1 MDNALLCRRTFN
13 HKYEQQKE
21 KRMKRETKQSN
32 RQTFRSEQK
41 RSRRLRRAA
50 IAAAAVLAGGTAVG
64 AAYAAFSGRGTATE
78 NSFTIQ
84 AGEEGGKIETDEDKG
99 TGVVEPEWPTE
110 DKDGNGT
117 PDAAEDLQPGA
128 VVPKNPKFVS
138 PLSYDA
144 WIAMKVEV
152 PAASFKTS
160 GQTAERVQDCVTL
173 EQLNAD
179 QKWELLHQKKAAKE
193 GEHSVY
199 YYAYK
204 SVVPGKKPGAVRG
217 GETSSLFQSIK
228 VPDITAL
235 SLKSNGK
242 GFSGSVRVTPYSV
255 QSEGYESAASAKDL
269 FMSLAG
275 LRE

>member
-1 MDNALLCRRTFN
+1 MRRDA
-13 HKYEQQKE
+13 
-21 KRMKRETKQSN
+21 KQTN
-32 RQTFRSEQK
+32 RQTWRGEVQK
-41 RSRRLRRAA
+41 KNRRLRRAA
-50 IAAAAVLAGGTAVG
+50 IAAAALLAGGTAVG

-84 AGEEGGKIETDEDKG
+84 AGEAGGKIETDEEKG
-99 TGVVEPEWPTE
+99 MGVVEPDWPTE

-152 PAASFKTS
+152 PAASFKTE
-160 GQTAERVQDCVTL
+160 GQSAEKVQDCVTL

-179 QKWELLHQKKAAKE
+179 KKWELLYQEKASEE
-193 GEHSVY
+193 GRHSIY

-204 SVVPGKKPGAVRG
+204 SIVAGKKPGALRG

-228 VPDITAL
+228 VPDITSL
-235 SLKSNGK
+235 SLKGDGK
-242 GFSGSVRVTPYSV
+242 GFSGNVRVTPYSV
-255 QSEGYESAASAKDL
+255 QTEGYESAVSAKAL

-275 LRE
+275 LSE

>member
-1 MDNALLCRRTFN
+1 MR
-13 HKYEQQKE
+13 QV
-21 KRMKRETKQSN
+21 TKQGN
-32 RQTFRSEQK
+32 RKTWRNEQK
-41 RSRRLRRAA
+41 RSRMLRRAA

-84 AGEEGGKIETDEDKG
+84 AGEEGGKIETDKDKG
-99 TGVVEPEWPTE
+99 TGVVETEWPTE
-110 DKDGNGT
+110 DKDGNGI
-117 PDAAEDLQPGA
+117 PDAAEDLQPGS
-128 VVPKNPKFVS
+128 VVPKNPRFVS

-144 WIAMKVEV
+144 WVALKVEV
-152 PAASFKTS
+152 PAANFKIA
-160 GQTAERVQDCVTL
+160 GQTTERVQDCVSL

-179 QKWELLHQKKAAKE
+179 KKWELLFQSKASEE
-193 GEHSVY
+193 GGHSIY
-199 YYAYK
+199 YYVYK
-204 SVVPGKKPGAVRG
+204 SIVSGKKQGALKG
-217 GETSSLFQSIK
+217 GETSSLFQSIR

-255 QSEGYESAASAKDL
+255 QAEGYETAVSAKGL

-275 LRE
+275 LKE